1 MDKKILHSLL
11 FNIMRIRLVEERIVE
26 FYPEQ
31 EMRCPTHLCIGE
43 EAIAVGVCANL
54 DKKDIVMGCHRSH
67 GHYLAKGGDLKA
79 LIAELYGKSTGCSR
93 GRGGSMHL
101 IDMSVNFMG
110 STAIVG
116 GTIPIAV
123 GTAFGSK
130 LQGRDDTITVV
141 FFGDGAVEEGVFHE
155 SLNFASLENL
165 PILFICANNL
175 FSVYTHISI
184 RQPPRD
190 IFSLAKAHGMESYQA
205 DGNDVIEVYEITKK
219 AIETIKKGKGP
230 VFIEFL
236 TYRWREHCGP
246 CYDNDLG
253 YRTETEFNDW
263 VTRCPLETLEN
274 EMLKNGVVTDDQI
287 KLMREKIH
295 NEIDEAFSFAK
306 SSPFPEKST
315 LAQNVYSD

>member
-1 MDKKILHSLL
+1 MDEIILHSL
-11 FNIMRIRLVEERIVE
+11 FYKMMRIRLVEEKIADL
-26 FYPEQ
+26 YPEQ

-54 DKKDIVMGCHRSH
+54 ENKDIVMSNHRAH
-67 GHYLAKGGDLKA
+67 GHYLAKGGDIKA
-79 LIAELYGKSTGCSR
+79 LIAEIYGKSTGCSK

-101 IDMSVNFMG
+101 IDKSVNFLG

-116 GTIPIAV
+116 GTIPVAV

-130 LQGRDDTITVV
+130 LQSKDDVITVV
-141 FFGDGAVEEGVFHE
+141 FFGDAAVEEGVFHE
-155 SLNFASLENL
+155 SLNFASLKNL
-165 PILFICANNL
+165 PILFVCANNL

-184 RQPPRD
+184 RQPHRE
-190 IFSLAKAHGMESYQA
+190 IFSLAKSHGMEAYQG
-205 DGNDVIEVYEITKK
+205 DGNDVVEVYEMTKK

-263 VTRCPLETLEN
+263 VARCPCDSLEN
-274 EMLKNGVVTDDQI
+274 KMIMEGIVTKDQI
-287 KLMREKIH
+287 KLMREKIS
-295 NEIDEAFSFAK
+295 NEMDEAFSFAK

-315 LAQNVYSD
+315 LAQNVYFD

>member
-1 MDKKILHSLL
+1 MDKKLMHTLL
-11 FNIMRIRLVEERIVE
+11 YEMLRVRMVEERIADL
-26 FYPEQ
+26 YPEQ

-43 EAIAVGVCANL
+43 EAIPVGVCANL
-54 DKKDIVMGCHRSH
+54 KNKDIVMGNHRSH

-79 LIAELYGKSTGCSR
+79 LIAELYGKSTGCSK

-101 IDMSVNFMG
+101 IDMSVNFLG

-130 LQGRDDTITVV
+130 LQGKDDTITVV
-141 FFGDGAVEEGVFHE
+141 FFGDGAVEEGVVHK
-155 SLNFASLENL
+155 SLNFASLKNL
-165 PILFICANNL
+165 PILFVCANNL

-184 RQPPRD
+184 RQPQRD
-190 IFSLAKAHGMESYQA
+190 IYLLAKAHGMESYQA
-205 DGNDVIEVYEITKK
+205 NGNDVVEVYDMTKK
-219 AIETIKKGKGP
+219 AIETIKDGKGP

-236 TYRWREHCGP
+236 TYRWREDCGP

-263 VTRCPLETLEN
+263 VTRCPLENLEN
-274 EMLKNGVVTDDQI
+274 GMLEDGVVTDDQI
-287 KLMREKIH
+287 KLMKGKIH

-306 SSPFPEKST
+306 SSQFPEKST
-315 LAQNVYSD
+315 LYQNVYSN

>member
-11 FNIMRIRLVEERIVE
+11 FNVMRIRLVEERIVE

-67 GHYLAKGGDLKA
+67 GHYLAKGGDLNA

-130 LQGRDDTITVV
+130 LQGKDDTITVV
-141 FFGDGAVEEGVFHE
+141 FFGDGAVEEGVVHE
-155 SLNFASLENL
+155 SLNFASLEDL

-274 EMLKNGVVTDDQI
+274 KTLKDGVMTDDQI
-287 KLMREKIH
+287 KLMKEKIR

-306 SSPFPEKST
+306 SSPVPEKST